1 MQSGFLLD
9 KTGATLKTRPSAADE
24 SMSRSAS
31 LGFPDEAQPN
41 APRLDLAEEQN
52 SSPKGRR
59 SASCGSNCSPRF
71 GQDIAAI
78 NAYSSFKSD
87 QASIADWV
95 DLLEGHEFQFDDG
108 EPVEH
113 LFRIINSDELEG
125 RPTEPELPAME
136 DEDSKLAELN
146 RAFIHEQSQMSLQ
159 GPSLLDAVDAENDP
173 AAYSRAN
180 AASFSI
186 TEMLGRN
193 EPLIGRKTQT
203 VKRELMTQNSTNEEE
218 RKEI

>member
-1 MQSGFLLD
+1 MQPD
-9 KTGATLKTRPSAADE
+9 TLRP
-24 SMSRSAS
+24 
-31 LGFPDEAQPN
+31 
-41 APRLDLAEEQN
+41 DLAEEQN

-59 SASCGSNCSPRF
+59 SASCGSNCSPHF

-78 NAYSSFKSD
+78 NAYSSYKSD

-125 RPTEPELPAME
+125 RPTVPELLAVE

-159 GPSLLDAVDAENDP
+159 GPSLLDTVDAENDP
-173 AAYSRAN
+173 AVHSKAN

-193 EPLIGRKTQT
+193 EPMIGRKTQT
-203 VKRELMTQNSTNEEE
+203 VKRGLMIQNSTNKEE
-218 RKEI
+218 RKEV